1 MFLACTHLGALMAM
15 TDNQKPYRRGSGG
28 HKEAAADIVIMLGL
42 GDKKKQSKPKSK
54 KK

>member
-1 MFLACTHLGALMAM
+1 MAM

>member
-1 MFLACTHLGALMAM
+1 MAM
-15 TDNQKPYRRGSGG
+15 TQNGKPYRNGPGG

-42 GDKKKQSKPKSK
+42 GDKKKKKSKSK